1 MILDGSNG
9 VTFNDASLQGA
20 AASPFGLKNRI
31 INGDMVIDQRN
42 AGASLT
48 INSTT
53 SGTYSVDRFNAY
65 CQQTSGAFTVQQST
79 TVPTL
84 TRGAFTNS
92 LLFTVTN
99 TTAPGSTNRVLLR
112 QIIEGLN
119 VADFG
124 WGTSSATSITLSFWV
139 RSSIIG
145 TYGVGFINSAE
156 NRSYVGT
163 YTISSANT
171 WEQKTITVA
180 GDTTGTWLTNNSNG
194 IRVAFDLG
202 SGTGYN
208 ASSANTWVAQEACRT
223 SSCVNWQQNS
233 GATFYITGVQLE
245 RNTTAT
251 PFEWL
256 PYGTE
261 LALCQRYFELLGGR
275 NAYEPVGAGFI
286 FSSTTGVANYFF
298 KQTMRTAPSLT
309 VPTASNWSV
318 MNNAGSGIGL
328 ASLVINDSGNQVTVN
343 GVCLRFQVPSGL
355 TAGNATSLESVN
367 TNARINLSAEL

>member
-1 MILDGSNG
+1 MAMTLDGSNG
-9 VTFNDASLQGA
+9 VTFNDSSLQGA

-245 RNTTAT
+245 IGSTAT
-251 PFEWL
+251 PFERRQF
-256 PYGTE
+256 GNE
-261 LALCQRYFELLGGR
+261 LALCQRYFTTSYYPANKLGTATTT
-275 NAYEPVGAGFI
+275 NQIQFTAPVA
-286 FSSTTGVANYFF
+286 FSYHTAVVYFQ
-298 KQTMRTAPSLT
+298 QTMRST
-309 VPTASNWSV
+309 PTIVSYSP
-318 MNNAGSGIGL
+318 NNG
-328 ASLVINDSGNQVTVN
+328 
-343 GVCLRFQVPSGL
+343 
-355 TAGNATSLESVN
+355 TAGQLYWGTTNSNAQTVGIN
-367 TNARINLSAEL
+367 TNGYSETVDGVSISAGFNIYFHYSASAEL